1 MSLADAALDLACLF
15 QRDSRLTR
23 TIQTSY
29 LLTRKKDVSQS
40 GELNEFCGLRRLILG
55 KLGHNLSQIR
65 AILIGVPFLRSRVC
79 RCLCGTRKLLA
90 RGRCIP

>member
-15 QRDSRLTR
+15 QQDSRLTR

-55 KLGHNLSQIR
+55 SLAITFLQICV
-65 AILIGVPFLRSRVC
+65 ILIGVPFLRSRVC